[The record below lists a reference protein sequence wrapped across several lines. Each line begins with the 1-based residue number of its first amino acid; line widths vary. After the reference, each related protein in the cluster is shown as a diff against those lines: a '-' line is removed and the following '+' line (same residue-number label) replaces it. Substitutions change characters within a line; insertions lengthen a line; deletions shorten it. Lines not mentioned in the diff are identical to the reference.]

1 MEPTLDELYNELK
14 HEKTRVLLMDD
25 KELGKFTAK
34 MAKTLQLAIKKEG
47 LTIVGELHIWAS
59 WIRLLPQSERKRH
72 ALEAVNI
79 LETQGNSRLFANALE
94 NLAAWNDQL
103 FKDPTIENIDLVVM
117 AITIRSANDDYENL
131 LDMVWAQRLLADL
144 KGEWSI
150 TQCVRP

>member
-150 TQCVRP
+150 TQWVRP

>member
-14 HEKTRVLLMDD
+14 HEKTRVLLMDE

-34 MAKTLQLAIKKEG
+34 MAKTLQLAIKKER
-47 LTIVGELHIWAS
+47 LTIVGELHIWAC

-79 LETQGNSRLFANALE
+79 LEKQGNSSLFANALE

-103 FKDPTIENIDLVVM
+103 FKDPTIENIDLVEM

-150 TQCVRP
+150 MQWVRQ